1 MIDLKRYHRLH
12 PHGLC
17 WVEKT
22 KEENDYVVL
31 FKRFD
36 NENGKELSPEPNYV
50 TIESLEK
57 DKQELT
63 IQLEALLAILEE
75 IKKL

>member
-12 PHGLC
+12 PNGLC
-17 WVEKT
+17 WVEKS
-22 KEENDYVVL
+22 KEDEYVVL

-50 TIESLEK
+50 TIENLEK
-57 DKQELT
+57 DKQDLNQ
-63 IQLEALLAILEE
+63 QLEALLSILED